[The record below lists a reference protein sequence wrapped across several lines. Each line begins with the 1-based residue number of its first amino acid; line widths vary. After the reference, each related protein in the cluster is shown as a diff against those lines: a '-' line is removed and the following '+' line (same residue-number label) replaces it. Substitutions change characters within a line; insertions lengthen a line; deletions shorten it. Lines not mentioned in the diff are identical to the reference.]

1 MVKKALEKFIHLEA
15 WHDPSKKPYISIQE
29 ISKAYRGIP
38 ALNQTSLNIYKG
50 EFFSLLG
57 PSGCGKSTLLRILA
71 GLETPDSGAIFIN
84 GINVTHLPPYERPVN
99 MMFQSYALF
108 PHMTVAENIAFGLK
122 QENLCR
128 KTIKTRVTEM
138 LELVKLEKYADRSP
152 HELSG
157 GQRQRTALA
166 RCIIK
171 KPKLVLLDE
180 PLAALDKKLREH
192 TQFELVNI
200 QEKIGITFI
209 MVTHDQEEAMTMS
222 TRLGVMEEGRIRQI
236 GTPNEIYE
244 FPNSEYVADFIG
256 STNIFKGIVTE
267 ESHEETILKTDS
279 LKSRIKISYGGG
291 LAVGSQTTIAIRP
304 EKIVVQKS
312 KPKGNFNWAH
322 GIVKNI
328 AYLGDVSIYY
338 IEIRPSK
345 KILLVT
351 IPNVKRQETSG
362 IIWEDKIYVSWK
374 ASNVTILNS
383 R

>member
-1 MVKKALEKFIHLEA
+1 MVKKSLEKFVHLEA

-29 ISKAYRGIP
+29 ISKAYRGGLP
-38 ALNQTSLNIYKG
+38 AVNQVSLNIYKG

-71 GLETPDSGAIFIN
+71 GLEKPDTGAVFIN
-84 GINVTHLPPYERPVN
+84 GVDVTHLPAYERPVN

-108 PHMTVAENIAFGLK
+108 PHMTVEENIAFGLK
-122 QENLCR
+122 QEKLCR
-128 KTIKTRVTEM
+128 KTIKSRVSEM
-138 LELVKLEKYADRSP
+138 LALVKLEQFASRRP

-166 RCIIK
+166 RCLIK

-200 QEKIGITFI
+200 QEKVGVTFI

-222 TRLGVMEEGRIRQI
+222 TRLGVMEEGRIRQV

-256 STNIFKGIVTE
+256 STNIFKGIITQ
-267 ESHEETILKTDS
+267 ESAEETII
-279 LKSRIKISYGGG
+279 KSDVLQSKIKISYGGG
-291 LAVGSQTTIAIRP
+291 LAVGSLATVAVRP
-304 EKIVVQKS
+304 EKLIVQKT
-312 KPKGNFNWAH
+312 KPKGMFNWAY
-322 GIVKNI
+322 GVVKNI

-345 KILLVT
+345 KILLAT

-362 IIWEDKIYVSWK
+362 ITWDDKVYVSWK
-374 ASNVTILNS
+374 PNTATILS
-383 R
+383 T

>member
-15 WHDPSKKPYISIQE
+15 WHDPSKKPYISIQN
-29 ISKAYRGIP
+29 ISKAYQGIP
-38 ALNQTSLNIYKG
+38 ALNQISLNIYKG

-71 GLETPDSGAIFIN
+71 GLETPDAGSIFIN
-84 GINVTHLPPYERPVN
+84 GIDVTHLPAYERPVN

-108 PHMTVAENIAFGLK
+108 PHMTVEENIAFGLK
-122 QENLCR
+122 QEKLCR
-128 KTIKTRVTEM
+128 KTIKTRVKEM
-138 LELVKLEKYADRSP
+138 LELVKLEKYATRRP

-166 RCIIK
+166 RCVIK

-222 TRLGVMEEGRIRQI
+222 TRLGVMEEGRTRQI

-256 STNIFKGIVTE
+256 STNIFKGIITE

-279 LKSRIKISYGGG
+279 LKARIKASYGAG
-291 LAVGSQTTIAIRP
+291 LAVGSQATIAIRP
-304 EKIVVQKS
+304 EKITVQKS
-312 KPKGNFNWAH
+312 KPKSEFNWAQ
-322 GIVKNI
+322 GIIRNI

-338 IEIRPSK
+338 IEIKPSK
-345 KILLVT
+345 KTLLVT

-362 IIWEDKIYVSWK
+362 LTWGDMVYISWK
-374 ASNVTILNS
+374 ANNITLLNS

>member
-15 WHDPSKKPYISIQE
+15 WHDPSKKPYISIQN
-29 ISKAYRGIP
+29 ISKSYQGIP
-38 ALNQTSLNIYKG
+38 ALNQVSLNIYKG

-71 GLETPDSGAIFIN
+71 GLETPDGGSIFIN
-84 GINVTHLPPYERPVN
+84 GIDVTQLPAYERPVN

-108 PHMTVAENIAFGLK
+108 PHMTVEENIGFGLK
-122 QENLCR
+122 QEKLCR
-128 KTIKTRVTEM
+128 KTIKTRVKEM
-138 LELVKLEKYADRSP
+138 LELVKLERYASRRP

-256 STNIFKGIVTE
+256 STNIFKGIITE
-267 ESHEETILKTDS
+267 ESHEETIVKTDCLKT
-279 LKSRIKISYGGG
+279 RIKLSYGAG
-291 LAVGSQTTIAIRP
+291 LAVGSQATIAIRP
-304 EKIVVQKS
+304 EKIIVQKS
-312 KPKGNFNWAH
+312 KPKNKFNWAQ
-322 GIVKNI
+322 GTVQNI

-338 IEIRPSK
+338 IEIKPSK
-345 KILLVT
+345 KTLLVT
-351 IPNVKRQETSG
+351 IPNVKRQENSG
-362 IIWEDKIYVSWK
+362 ITWNDVVYISWK
-374 ASNVTILNS
+374 SSNITILNS

>member
-1 MVKKALEKFIHLEA
+1 
-15 WHDPSKKPYISIQE
+15 
-29 ISKAYRGIP
+29 
-38 ALNQTSLNIYKG
+38 
-50 EFFSLLG
+50 
-57 PSGCGKSTLLRILA
+57 
-71 GLETPDSGAIFIN
+71 
-84 GINVTHLPPYERPVN
+84 

-108 PHMTVAENIAFGLK
+108 PHMTVQENIAFGLK
-122 QENLCR
+122 QEKLCR
-128 KTIKTRVTEM
+128 KTIKTRVSEM
-138 LELVKLEKYADRSP
+138 VELVKLEKYIDRKP

-157 GQRQRTALA
+157 GQRQRAALA
-166 RCIIK
+166 RCLIK

-200 QEKIGITFI
+200 QEKVGVTFI

-222 TRLGVMEEGRIRQI
+222 TRLGVMEEGRIRQV

-256 STNIFKGIVTE
+256 STNIFKGIITA
-267 ESHEETILKTDS
+267 ESPEETILKTDS
-279 LKSRIKISYGGG
+279 LRAKIKISYGGG
-291 LAVGSQTTIAIRP
+291 FAIGSQAIVAVRP
-304 EKIVVQKS
+304 EKIIVQKV
-312 KPKGNFNWAH
+312 KPKGDFNWAH

-345 KILLVT
+345 KILLAT

-362 IIWEDKIYVSWK
+362 ITWDDNVYVSWK
-374 ASNVTILNS
+374 AHNATILS
-383 R
+383 T

>member
-1 MVKKALEKFIHLEA
+1 MVKKSLEKFVHLEA

-29 ISKAYRGIP
+29 ISKAYRGGLP
-38 ALNQTSLNIYKG
+38 AVNQVSLNIYKG

-71 GLETPDSGAIFIN
+71 GLEKPDTGAVFIN
-84 GINVTHLPPYERPVN
+84 GVDVTHLPAYERPVN

-108 PHMTVAENIAFGLK
+108 PHMTVEENIAFGLK
-122 QENLCR
+122 QEKLCR
-128 KTIKTRVTEM
+128 KTIKSRVSEM
-138 LELVKLEKYADRSP
+138 LALVKLEQFASRRP

-166 RCIIK
+166 RCLIK

-200 QEKIGITFI
+200 QEKVGVTFI

-222 TRLGVMEEGRIRQI
+222 TRLGVMEEGRIRQV

-256 STNIFKGIVTE
+256 STNIFKGIITQ
-267 ESHEETILKTDS
+267 ESAEETII
-279 LKSRIKISYGGG
+279 KSDVLQSKIKISYGGG
-291 LAVGSQTTIAIRP
+291 LAVGSLATVAVRP
-304 EKIVVQKS
+304 EKLIVQKT
-312 KPKGNFNWAH
+312 KPKGMFNWDY
-322 GIVKNI
+322 GVVKNI

-345 KILLVT
+345 KILLAT

-362 IIWEDKIYVSWK
+362 ITWDDKVYVSWK
-374 ASNVTILNS
+374 PNTATILS
-383 R
+383 T

>member
-29 ISKAYRGIP
+29 ISKSYLGIP
-38 ALNQTSLNIYKG
+38 ALNQISLNIYKG

-71 GLETPDSGAIFIN
+71 GLETPDSGAVFIN
-84 GINVTHLPPYERPVN
+84 GVDVTHLPAYQRPVN

-122 QENLCR
+122 QEKLCR
-128 KTIKTRVTEM
+128 KTIKTRVAEM
-138 LELVKLEKYADRSP
+138 LELVKLEKYADRGP

-222 TRLGVMEEGRIRQI
+222 TRLGVMEEGRTRQV

-256 STNIFKGIVTE
+256 STNIFKGIIIE
-267 ESHEETILKTDS
+267 ESHEETILRTDS
-279 LKSRIKISYGGG
+279 FKTKIRISYGGG
-291 LAVGSQTTIAIRP
+291 LAVGSQTTLAIRP
-304 EKIVVQKS
+304 EKISVQKS
-312 KPKGNFNWAH
+312 KPKGDFNWAQ
-322 GIVKNI
+322 GIVRNI
-328 AYLGDVSIYY
+328 
-338 IEIRPSK
+338 
-345 KILLVT
+345 
-351 IPNVKRQETSG
+351 
-362 IIWEDKIYVSWK
+362 
-374 ASNVTILNS
+374 
-383 R
+383 

>member
-15 WHDPSKKPYISIQE
+15 WHDPTKKPYISIQD
-29 ISKAYRGIP
+29 ISKAYRGGVP
-38 ALNQTSLNIYKG
+38 AVNQVSLNIYKG

-71 GLETPDSGAIFIN
+71 GLEKPDTGSIFIN
-84 GINVTHLPPYERPVN
+84 GVDVTHLPPYERPVN

-108 PHMTVAENIAFGLK
+108 PHMTVEENIAFGLK
-122 QENLCR
+122 QEKLCR
-128 KTIKTRVTEM
+128 KTIKSRVAEM
-138 LELVKLEKYADRSP
+138 LTLVKLEQFATRQP

-166 RCIIK
+166 RCLIK

-200 QEKIGITFI
+200 QEKVGVTFI

-222 TRLGVMEEGRIRQI
+222 TRLGIMEEGRIRQV

-256 STNIFKGIVTE
+256 STNIFKGIITQ
-267 ESHEETILKTDS
+267 ESAEETII
-279 LKSRIKISYGGG
+279 KSDVLPSKIKISYGGG
-291 LAVGSQTTIAIRP
+291 LAVGSLATVAVRP
-304 EKIVVQKS
+304 EKLIVQKT
-312 KPKGNFNWAH
+312 KPKGLFNWAY
-322 GIVKNI
+322 GVVKNI

-338 IEIRPSK
+338 IEIKPSK
-345 KILLVT
+345 KILLAT

-362 IIWEDKIYVSWK
+362 ITWDDKVYVSWK
-374 ASNVTILNS
+374 PNTATILS
-383 R
+383 T